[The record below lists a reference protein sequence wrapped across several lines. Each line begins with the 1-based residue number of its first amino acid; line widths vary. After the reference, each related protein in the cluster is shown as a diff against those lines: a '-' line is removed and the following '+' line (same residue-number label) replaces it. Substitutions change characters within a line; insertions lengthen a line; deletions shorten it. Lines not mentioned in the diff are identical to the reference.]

1 MKIKELADITGINPE
16 TIRMYRN
23 MHFLHPEKL
32 DNGYYEYTMDD
43 YVSLIYLRKLRELN
57 LTLEEADTFEHVTS
71 HDKLIDMLNEK
82 DDEIIQKIDTLSKL
96 RHYLSLEKR
105 HIHDTYTYETGKA
118 YVMQSVDE
126 KIDMYE
132 PFPIPDT
139 AFYLFTT
146 PTVFIS
152 KDVLNGEISNK
163 TIPLKTGIGT
173 YRYLMKKH
181 HFTIP
186 ENAIIIPN
194 GICIAEIVSL
204 SHLDEISVDLLAPMI
219 LHARKLKRP
228 FVSDATGYLMRIHHE
243 NGNRIYDFRIRA
255 CISINDIVDPEA
267 L

>member
-23 MHFLHPEKL
+23 MHFLHPAKL
-32 DNGYYEYTMDD
+32 ENGYYDYTTDD

-57 LTLEEADTFEHVTS
+57 LTLEEADIFEHATS
-71 HDKLIDMLNEK
+71 HDELIDMLNEK
-82 DDEIIQKIDTLSKL
+82 DYEITRKIDALAEI

-105 HIHDTYTYETGKA
+105 HIHDTYVYETGKA

-132 PFPIPDT
+132 PFPFPDSL
-139 AFYLFTT
+139 FYLITT
-146 PTVFIS
+146 PTLFIP
-152 KDVLNGEISNK
+152 KDVLNGEVSDK
-163 TIPLKTGIGT
+163 SIPLRTGIGT
-173 YRYLMKKH
+173 YRYLMKKKNLP
-181 HFTIP
+181 IP
-186 ENAIIIPN
+186 ANAVIIPN

-204 SHLDEISVDLLAPMI
+204 STLEEISIKDIAPMI
-219 LHARKLKRP
+219 NHAKKLNRK

-243 NGNRIYDFRIRA
+243 SGSRIYDFRIRA